1 MHEHNP
7 SGIYKCVSYS
17 VFLYNI
23 HIGWK
28 RTDATIC
35 CQVLFATNSVASDKQ
50 KKTNKLFIICA
61 FLWLVSNVNHILCTL
76 KGRRVVMRFQVQRI
90 L

>member
-1 MHEHNP
+1 MHEPNP

-50 KKTNKLFIICA
+50 KKNK
-61 FLWLVSNVNHILCTL
+61 
-76 KGRRVVMRFQVQRI
+76 
-90 L
+90 